1 MKNFIQEQMSKLF
14 GKSQE
19 VAEKPPMIKTEVTG
33 LLQRDDKF
41 QSAYNA
47 WKRASKVSPILQAIT
62 AQYENGLQEDSILSA
77 EFYHTP
83 GAQGFYVYNLNGG
96 NSIDYQMLMDYFRD
110 IVLTLNYRLYSST
123 FEQKVRLDK
132 VKRLERHYLKPA
144 VWSAEMPMEQL
155 YGNILIE
162 VDFVNDQA
170 DHLKLLATHY
180 TGFDYKPVRDFDE
193 LVQHMLKLPVG
204 K

>member
-1 MKNFIQEQMSKLF
+1 MKNFIQEQMTRFF
-14 GKSQE
+14 GKNRGTD
-19 VAEKPPMIKTEVTG
+19 EKAPVIKTEITG
-33 LLQRDDKF
+33 LLHRNDDYHK
-41 QSAYNA
+41 AYNA
-47 WKRASKVSPILQAIT
+47 WKYPSNLAPILQAIKT
-62 AQYENGLQEDSILSA
+62 QYDNGVQEDSILSA

-123 FEQKVRLDK
+123 FDQKVRLDK
-132 VKRLERHYLKPA
+132 VKRSERHYLKPA
-144 VWSAEMPMEQL
+144 AWSTEMPMEQL

-162 VDFVNDQA
+162 VEFVNDQA
-170 DHLKLLATHY
+170 DHLKLLVTHY

-193 LVQHMLKLPVG
+193 LVQQMLKLP
-204 K
+204 

>member
-14 GKSQE
+14 GKSQD

-77 EFYHTP
+77 EFYNTP

-193 LVQHMLKLPVG
+193 LVQHLLKLPVG